1 MNTLLRRVLLEAVI
15 LPRRPRAVAH
25 AYRKVWTER
34 GSPLLVH
41 TTDLAHELEGL
52 WDDGTRVA
60 LAMRYGSPSIADVLP
75 DLASEVDHLDIV
87 PLYPHATASTTG
99 TAVAEVHAVMA
110 ELWQPPPIR
119 VVAPW
124 YDHPAFLSALASIY
138 REPLETFAPD
148 HVLFSYHGI
157 PVRHLERSAPESP
170 CGGGSHSGDSDSGES
185 VCCLRWEAAR
195 GGCYRS
201 QCVHTSV
208 GLAEA
213 LTLPAERWST
223 AFQSR
228 FGRDPWILPECEAV
242 IGRLAERGVRRL
254 AVACPGFAA
263 DCLETIEEIGIRAR
277 KVFLEAG
284 GDQFMLL
291 PCANSDPVWVEALAS
306 LVRPDS

>member
-25 AYRKVWTER
+25 AYREVWTER

-41 TTDLAHELEGL
+41 TTDLAHELEGM

-60 LAMRYGSPSIADVLP
+60 VAMRYGSPSIADVLP

-99 TAVAEVHAVMA
+99 TAVAEVHAVLA

-124 YDHPAFLSALASIY
+124 YDHPAFLGALASMY
-138 REPLETFAPD
+138 REPLETFVPD

-157 PVRHLERSAPESP
+157 PVRHLQRSASGLPCSGGADIREST
-170 CGGGSHSGDSDSGES
+170 
-185 VCCLRWEAAR
+185 CCRSRDAAR

-201 QCVHTSV
+201 QCVHTSI

-213 LTLPAERWST
+213 LALPAERWST

-254 AVACPGFAA
+254 AVACPGFTA

-277 KVFLEAG
+277 EVFLEAG
-284 GDQFMLL
+284 GQEFMLL
-291 PCANSDPVWVEALAS
+291 PCANSDPAWVEALAR
-306 LVRPDS
+306 LIRPDA